1 MHLALEMRMTAII
14 LIVKSGLSRST
25 RRAPEV
31 VNQVAGG
38 FPSVI
43 GRRPVTTVVVTFAP
57 TR

>member
-1 MHLALEMRMTAII
+1 MTAII